1 MNRLFQIVF
10 FAALFYT
17 TTPAYAQPDPGGV
30 GTGLELWL
38 KADAGITEAS
48 DRVTNWADQ
57 SGNANDAA
65 QASAGFQPRHTN
77 FTGTYLNFNPVVT
90 FDGSNDNLITPLS
103 INAGTYAQLTV
114 VSVYLPISDNA
125 AGPWG
130 EDNTNWDRY
139 ITDRPT
145 HNNMVANGSTGLTDV
160 TNLFVANMASLTT
173 VRYDEDAVSGSD
185 VHVNGVQQLQFTAD
199 HDPNTSSAFGV
210 GWDGN
215 DGTFNGYV
223 PEIAVYSG
231 YLSETDRKKVESY
244 FALKYG
250 VSRTGDYLASDGTT
264 IWNAT
269 TNSSYLTDIAGIGR
283 DDNGGLNQKQAL
295 SSEGEGVLTIA
306 LGGLAVDNAS
316 NANTFSTDL
325 SFLVWGHDDGAL
337 TEADVTIDTH
347 PTKMLQRKWIAAET
361 DETGTLEVTVDFSN
375 ATITGTTATDF
386 WLVLDTDADPTNGR
400 RTMVQASSFAANVAT
415 FTGVDIEDGDIISFI
430 TENTDDITLPV
441 ELSAFDAQFDGEG
454 VLLTWTTASE
464 TNNAGFEVQRSVDT
478 GVWQAVTFVEGNGTT
493 DAQNSY
499 RYVDAAGA
507 AAGSEVSYRLK
518 QIDFDGAFAYTESVE
533 ATIPTPE
540 AFAVSSY
547 PNPFNPVAT
556 IEYQVPVSGRIKLN
570 VYNAQGQLI
579 ETLVNAHQ
587 EPGRYRVTFDASTLA
602 SGLYMYRMEAA
613 GRTWAEPMLL
623 VK

>member
-10 FAALFYT
+10 FAALFYI

-30 GTGLELWL
+30 GTGLQLWL
-38 KADAGITEAS
+38 KADAGITEVS

-77 FTGTYLNFNPVVT
+77 FNGVTINFNPAVR
-90 FDGSNDNLITPLS
+90 FDGSNDNLTTPLS
-103 INAGTYAQLTV
+103 INASVFPQLTV
-114 VSVYLPISDNA
+114 ISVYLPVSDNA

-160 TNLFVANMASLTT
+160 SNLFVQNQPSLTT
-173 VRYDEDAVSGSD
+173 VRYDEDAASGSD
-185 VHVNGVQQLQFTAD
+185 VYVNGVQELVFTAD
-199 HDPNTSSAFGV
+199 HDPNVSSAFGV

-215 DGTFNGYV
+215 DGTFNGIV

-231 YLSETDRKKVESY
+231 LLSETDRAKVESY
-244 FALKYG
+244 FAIKYG
-250 VSRTGDYLASDGTT
+250 VSRSGNYLASDGTI
-264 IWNAT
+264 IWDAT
-269 TNSSYLTDIAGIGR
+269 ANSGYNTHVAGIGR
-283 DDNGGLNQKQAL
+283 DDNSGLNQKQAFSTKGDSL
-295 SSEGEGVLTIA
+295 LTIA
-306 LGGLAVDNAS
+306 LGTIAADNAS
-316 NANTFSTDL
+316 NANTFAADL
-325 SFLVWGHDDGAL
+325 NFLVWGNDGGAL
-337 TEADVTIDTH
+337 TEADVTVDTH
-347 PTKMLQRKWIAAET
+347 PVKMLQRKWKA
-361 DETGTLEVTVDFSN
+361 DETGESGTLTVEIDFSHVVV
-375 ATITGTTATDF
+375 TGTTATDF

-400 RTMVQASSFAANVAT
+400 RTMVQASSFASSVAT

-441 ELSAFDAQFDGEG
+441 ELSAFDVQFDGEG
-454 VLLTWTTASE
+454 VVLTWTTASE
-464 TNNAGFEVQRSVDT
+464 ANNAGFEVQRAVDT
-478 GVWQAVTFVEGNGTT
+478 DVWQAVTFIEGNGTT
-493 DAQNSY
+493 SAQNSY
-499 RYVDAAGA
+499 RYVDV
-507 AAGSEVSYRLK
+507 AGSATGSVVTYRLK
-518 QIDFDGAFAYTESVE
+518 QIDFDGAFAYTEPVE
-533 ATIPTPE
+533 VAIPTPE

-556 IEYQVPVSGRIKLN
+556 IEYQVPVSGRIKLS
-570 VYNAQGQLI
+570 VYNAQGRLI
-579 ETLVNAHQ
+579 ETLVNGHQ

-602 SGLYMYRMEAA
+602 SGLYLYRMEAA

-623 VK
+623 IK